1 MTGHVVPPPYDAS
14 AHATIVAEVHDTQL
28 HETDG
33 SSDELGLR
41 SIELKFSP
49 KIDTEAPPVGA
60 MFDGPLLLTAGAAQN
75 RGVTLAFGKVR
86 PAEAVGVPL
95 HVPARADGKNR
106 RTHRRS

>member
-1 MTGHVVPPPYDAS
+1 M
-14 AHATIVAEVHDTQL
+14 AEIHDVLL
-28 HETDG
+28 HETDS
-33 SSDELGLR
+33 SSDAVGLR
-41 SIELKFSP
+41 SIELKLIPES
-49 KIDTEAPPVGA
+49 DTEPPPVGA

-95 HVPARADGKNR
+95 HVPARADGKNH